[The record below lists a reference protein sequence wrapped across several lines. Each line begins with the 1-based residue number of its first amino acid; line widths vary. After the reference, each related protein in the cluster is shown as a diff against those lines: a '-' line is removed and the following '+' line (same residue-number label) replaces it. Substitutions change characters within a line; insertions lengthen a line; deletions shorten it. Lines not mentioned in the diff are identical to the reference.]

1 MASNLQSLFQKI
13 KIDVHTANFVY
24 IYYDRVEGS
33 IHKISPRREETAYE
47 ILEVDHDTAYPFL
60 TGEKKTSDYR
70 ISYDVANKTV
80 ALKNINERN
89 PLGTYDKILYQIPMN
104 NGSADLTIEQDFN
117 TNSWNVSI
125 SIDTLDFVKNHS
137 LSLYDKILL
146 SITAKDDPNI
156 LYRTL
161 YVDLGTL
168 AEQTI
173 SIPFRFEFERTGKH
187 VSIYTNKYF
196 DSYSYKVTECQQ
208 NLNQ

>member
-1 MASNLQSLFQKI
+1 MAGDLQSLFQKI
-13 KIDVHTANFVY
+13 KIDAHTANFVY

-33 IHKISPRREETAYE
+33 IHKISPRREETTYE
-47 ILEVDHDTAYPFL
+47 VLEVDHNTAHPFL

-70 ISYDVANKTV
+70 ISYDVANKAV
-80 ALKNINERN
+80 SLKNINERN

-104 NGSADLTIEQDFN
+104 NNLADLTIEQNFN

-146 SITAKDDPNI
+146 SVTEKDDPNI

-161 YVDLGTL
+161 YIDLGIL
-168 AEQTI
+168 VEQTI
-173 SIPFRFEFERTGKH
+173 SIPFKFEFEHTRKH

-196 DSYSYKVTECQQ
+196 DSYSYKVIQ
-208 NLNQ
+208 